1 MHAYVTYPISC
12 VLSIYGR
19 STSRRRRHFMHACY
33 LLVYILGKLGI
44 IGRMPGFAC
53 ARARVRTVEA
63 GYASSST
70 RETGWGEALQRLC
83 LARGGRPCASPQ
95 KLGAPEE
102 GRRRE
107 DDPDTDESERGWKKQ
122 RGKERRGR
130 AGPDVFGT
138 IQGPWRWLQLRPPTA
153 LLPRP
158 AGRGRARPA
167 WLTRTTC
174 VRS

>member
-1 MHAYVTYPISC
+1 
-12 VLSIYGR
+12 
-19 STSRRRRHFMHACY
+19 MHACY

-138 IQGPWRWLQLRPPTA
+138 IQGPWRWLAAAAAAHGATSETGRPRESEAGLVNQDDMRAFLNGEGILMPA
-153 LLPRP
+153 LVY
-158 AGRGRARPA
+158 
-167 WLTRTTC
+167 TI
-174 VRS
+174 S